1 MAKKRAI
8 RKKPIQQDV
17 VAVSYDDVLTD
28 LVQLLESS
36 RRAAARTVNALMTAT
51 YWEIGRRIVD
61 WEQAGAVRAEYG
73 EQLIEQLAVDL
84 TALFGRGFSRINLR
98 NMRRFFL
105 SWPIQQ
111 TLSVESAN
119 TTAVNTYEI
128 RQTLSVELGNDPSI
142 AQTLSAQSLP
152 ATNSLPRFPLPWSH
166 YIRLLAVKKE
176 DARHFYETEAIR
188 GGWSVRQLERQI
200 DSQFYERTLLSRN
213 KSSLLEKGQQ
223 PRPADEFTVAEAI
236 KDPYLLEFLDLKDE
250 YSESDLE
257 AALIANIEAF
267 LMELGGDF
275 AFVGRQR
282 RLRIDDEW
290 YRIDLLFFHR
300 RLRSLVIIDL
310 KLGKFTHAD
319 AGQMHLYLNYARE
332 HWVVE
337 GENPPVGIILC
348 AAKGESLVKYA
359 LESLPN
365 KIVAAQYRTALPDE
379 TALVAKLVE
388 TQRRIE
394 FKRGNK

>member
-8 RKKPIQQDV
+8 RKKQIQQNV
-17 VAVSYDDVLTD
+17 VAVNYDDVLTD
-28 LVQLLESS
+28 LVRLLESS
-36 RRAAARTVNALMTAT
+36 RHVAARTANALMTAT
-51 YWEIGRRIVD
+51 YWEIGRRIVE
-61 WEQAGAVRAEYG
+61 WEQAGEARAEYG
-73 EQLIEQLAVDL
+73 AELINRLADDL
-84 TALFGRGFSRINLR
+84 TVRFGRGFSKRNLEL
-98 NMRRFFL
+98 MRRFYQGF
-105 SWPIQQ
+105 
-111 TLSVESAN
+111 
-119 TTAVNTYEI
+119 
-128 RQTLSVELGNDPSI
+128 RI
-142 AQTLSAQSLP
+142 AQTVSAQSASPMEIKSNEKSQAPSGKSGGDNLIAQTP
-152 ATNSLPRFPLPWSH
+152 SAQLQPGSLSPHRFPLPWSH
-166 YIRLLAVKKE
+166 YVRLLSVQKA

-188 GGWSVRQLERQI
+188 SGWSVRQLERQI
-200 DSQFYERTLLSRN
+200 ETQFYERAALSRN
-213 KSSLLEKGQQ
+213 KTAVLGKGQASQ
-223 PRPADEFTVAEAI
+223 PEDQFTADEAI
-236 KDPYLLEFLDLKDE
+236 KDPYLLEFLGLKDE

-275 AFVGRQR
+275 SFVGRQR

-337 GENPPVGIILC
+337 GENAPVGIILC

-359 LESLPN
+359 LEGLPN
-365 KIVAAQYRTALPDE
+365 KIVAAEYRTALPNE
-379 TALVAKLVE
+379 AALVAKLEE

-394 FKRGNK
+394 SKRGNK

>member
-1 MAKKRAI
+1 MN
-8 RKKPIQQDV
+8 
-17 VAVSYDDVLTD
+17 YDDVLTD
-28 LVQLLESS
+28 LVRLLESS
-36 RRAAARTVNALMTAT
+36 RRSAARTVNALMTAT
-51 YWEIGRRIVD
+51 YWEIGRRIVE
-61 WEQAGAVRAEYG
+61 WEQAGETRAEYG

-119 TTAVNTYEI
+119 ITAVSTYEI
-128 RQTLSVELGNDPSI
+128 QQTVSVELGTDQSI

-152 ATNSLPRFPLPWSH
+152 ATNPLPRFPLPWSH
-166 YIRLLAVKKE
+166 YIRLLSVKNE
-176 DARHFYETEAIR
+176 NARHFYETEAIR

-213 KSSLLEKGQQ
+213 KSALLEKGQQ
-223 PRPADEFTVAEAI
+223 PRPKDVFTVAEAI

-337 GENPPVGIILC
+337 GESPPVGIILC

-359 LESLPN
+359 LEGLPN
-365 KIVAAQYRTALPDE
+365 KIVAAEYRTALPDE
-379 TALVAKLVE
+379 TALVAKLIE

-394 FKRGNK
+394 SKRGIK